1 MKNTTRPQT
10 IRARTLTVL
19 GLGLCLTAGIT
30 SAFAADK
37 TWDGGGDGSSWSG
50 SPANWNLDTD
60 PVAND
65 SLFFGGTLGL
75 TPFNNFA
82 ADTDFAGI
90 TFNAGADPFTIT
102 GAEIDLAANSG
113 ITNNS
118 ANVQTISANIDNNGA
133 NKTHNAAAGSLIYS
147 GLVRNNTLIKE
158 GANSLTLSGG
168 AGNAS
173 LGAIINNGTLILA
186 KSVGQALPSSV
197 TVHTNGILRIVGA
210 GTYQDQIHFNQ
221 RVTMNG
227 GVFQLQHVDSINTTR
242 LEEIASLSGS
252 NLNSIVECGLPNSTN
267 RLDIGGGSGHR
278 AIYSGT
284 IRDGAAGKLDI
295 RIYRNNVQQFNGTN
309 TYSGTTVVL
318 GSVAAGGSPL
328 IPGTR
333 LIVNGQHTGGDA
345 YTVSGNN
352 ATQPGILSG
361 SGIISATV
369 VNLNANG
376 FLAPGGSLTA
386 DLSDAASVTESTA
399 ILTISNAVNLT
410 TTTSTLDVQLN
421 GTTAG
426 TGYDQLNIVGSGSF
440 SNNNGNLKIT
450 LGYTPANGDKFTIVK
465 VQGTDS
471 ATNVGVFTT
480 LNGIAT
486 DLSQGATFVEPGS
499 GKNLRISYRAE
510 GSTFDAG
517 AGLGNDIMLEVVAPV
532 GGQAVT
538 WRGDGVANAWD
549 IITTANWRT
558 TGGGAVTFTNGDF
571 VTFDNSGSNNIPVDL
586 TTGVTP
592 STFLFNATKDYVLA
606 GAGRLTGTVVLTK
619 TNTGKLS
626 IVTDNDNIG
635 STIINQGTVQIGTN
649 GFTGTIS
656 GVVSVNTNGTLEH
669 TRADDVTLT
678 SVFSGTG
685 SFLHTGSGAL
695 ILAANN
701 TFSGRTTNNGGLLQL
716 GTGVG
721 VDGSIN
727 GDINVS
733 GTNLLRYYYAGDP
746 NIGNSKSGN
755 GTVIYEAATGNRTF
769 NLLGNVI
776 NSNFS
781 GSNALTAGVRLH
793 CADINS
799 GYSIG
804 NGGSILVPDLA
815 QVWLDR
821 SATAYNQEFFLAGTG
836 YTGDTTPLGAMR
848 IFGCTVSGPVHLLAD
863 TRFGGSIN
871 GGTIVGQIDGAFQ
884 LEVLGNVNS
893 FILSLGPTNGAN
905 TYGSTLVTSGAI
917 RALNSGGISPGALTV
932 DLNGQVDTFGNNVT
946 VASLNNGING
956 AGVIYNNSTATNG
969 TLTVGTDGASTSFDG
984 TFGNGSTRALGLT
997 KVGAG
1002 TLTLSGVHTN
1012 TGNVTVTG
1020 GTLALTGAGSFGNAA
1035 LLSVGSGAFFDVA
1048 GIGGTL
1054 TLNSGQTLGGSG
1066 TVNGNVIASS
1076 GSTIAP
1082 GTSVGTLTVA
1092 GNVTLGGGMT
1102 MELNRSLTPNSDRL
1116 VTSGGS
1122 ITGGGTL
1129 TTTNI
1134 GPALQVGDT
1143 FQVFASG
1150 VSGITAN
1157 LQTVDVLNGV
1167 TYTWNNNIASSGAI
1181 TVASVTPI
1189 GQPTLGVSQS
1199 GNKPDV
1205 LVERTVQA
1213 AITDEQPERGRQQQL
1228 GQLSRRQHQPGGGH
1242 HQSGEPDGVLPLEP
1256 AIKLGG

>member
-1 MKNTTRPQT
+1 MKTTQPKHHL
-10 IRARTLTVL
+10 RARALAVL
-19 GLGLCLTAGIT
+19 GISFCLASVSGPTY
-30 SAFAADK
+30 AADK
-37 TWDGGGDGSSWSG
+37 TWDGGGDGVSWSA
-50 SPANWNLDTD
+50 SPANWDLDTA

-65 SLFFGGTLGL
+65 RLFFGGTTGL
-75 TPFNNFA
+75 TPNNDFA
-82 ADTDFAGI
+82 ADTDFTGI
-90 TFNAGADPFTIT
+90 TFNAGAAPFTIS

-133 NKTHNAAAGSLIYS
+133 NKVHNALAGD
-147 GLVRNNTLIKE
+147 LVYLGVLRNNAIIKE
-158 GANSLTLSGG
+158 GPFALTTGGPTGNSAPQLTINAGTVIMAKA
-168 AGNAS
+168 AGNAFS
-173 LGAIINNGTLILA
+173 GTI
-186 KSVGQALPSSV
+186 V
-197 TVHTNGILRIVGA
+197 VHTNGILRLVGA
-210 GTYQDQIHFNQ
+210 GTHVDQIHFNT
-221 RVTMNG
+221 RVNMNG
-227 GVFQLQHVDSINTTR
+227 GIWQMQHVDSVNTTR

-252 NLNSIVECGLPNSTN
+252 NLTSIIENGLAASTN
-267 RLDIGGGSGHR
+267 TLRIGGGNNHR

-284 IRDGAAGKLDI
+284 LRDGAAGVLNLEV
-295 RIYRNNVQQFNGTN
+295 YRGNNYQQLNGTN
-309 TYSGTTVVL
+309 TYSGVTLVNNVQ
-318 GSVAAGGSPL
+318 AAGSA
-328 IPGTR
+328 R

-345 YTVSGNN
+345 YTVNGHATDISRLAYLQGN
-352 ATQPGILSG
+352 GV
-361 SGIISATV
+361 ISASV
-369 VNLNANG
+369 LNFNIRG
-376 FLAPGGSLTA
+376 VLAPGGALSA
-386 DLSDAASVTESTA
+386 DLNDSATLAETTA
-399 ILTISNAVNLT
+399 ILTINSPVNLNDV
-410 TTTSTLDVQLN
+410 TSTLELQLN

-426 TGYDQLNIVGSGSF
+426 SGYDQVNIAGSGSF
-440 SNNNGNLKIT
+440 SNNNANLKIS
-450 LGYTPANGDKFTIVK
+450 LGYPPATGDKFTIVK

-480 LNGIAT
+480 LNGVAT

-499 GKNLRISYRAE
+499 GKNMRISYRAE

-517 AGLGNDIMLEVVAPV
+517 AGLGNDIMLEVIAPV
-532 GGQAVT
+532 GGQDIT
-538 WRGDGVANAWD
+538 WRGDGTANAWD

-558 TGGGAVTFTNGDF
+558 TGGAAITFTNGDF
-571 VTFDNSGSNNIPVDL
+571 VTFNDSGSNNVPVDV
-586 TTGVTP
+586 TTSVTP
-592 STFLFNATKDYVLA
+592 STFLFDATKDYVLA
-606 GAGRLTGTVVLTK
+606 GAGKFTGTVVLTK

-626 IVTDNDNIG
+626 IVTDNDNVG
-635 STIINQGTVQIGTN
+635 STIINRGTVQIGTN

-656 GVVSVNTNGTLEH
+656 GNVSVNANGKLEH
-669 TRADDVTLT
+669 TRADDVTL
-678 SVFSGTG
+678 SAAFSGTG
-685 SFLHTGSGAL
+685 AFVHSGDGAL
-695 ILAANN
+695 ILAANSP
-701 TFSGRTTNNGGLLQL
+701 FSGRTTNTGGLLQL

-721 VDGSIN
+721 TDGSIN
-727 GDINVS
+727 GDVHVS
-733 GTNLLRYYYAGDP
+733 GTNVLRYLYAGDP
-746 NIGNSKSGN
+746 NIANTKSGN
-755 GTVIYEAATGNRTF
+755 GTVIYEAASGNRTF
-769 NLLGNVI
+769 NLLGNVT
-776 NSNFS
+776 NVNFS

-793 CADINS
+793 SADNNG

-804 NGGSILVPDLA
+804 NGGSVFVPDFA

-836 YTGDTTPLGAMR
+836 YTADATPLGAMR

-871 GGTIVGQIDGAFQ
+871 GGTIVGKIDGAFQ

-969 TLTVGTDGASTSFDG
+969 TLTVGTDDASTSFDG

-1035 LLSVGSGAFFDVA
+1035 LISVGSGAFFDVA
-1048 GIGGTL
+1048 GGGGTL

-1066 TVNGNVIASS
+1066 TVTGNVIASS

-1102 MELNRSLTPNSDRL
+1102 MELNRSLAPNSDRL

-1143 FQVFASG
+1143 FQLFAAG

-1167 TYTWNNNIASSGAI
+1167 TYTWNNNISSSGSI
-1181 TVASVTPI
+1181 QVASVTPI

-1199 GNKPDV
+1199 GNSLTFSWSGPFK
-1205 LVERTVQA
+1205 LQSQTNS
-1213 AITDEQPERGRQQQL
+1213 
-1228 GQLSRRQHQPGGGH
+1228 LSVGVSSNWGDYPGG
-1242 HQSGEPDGVLPLEP
+1242 STSPVIVTINP
-1256 AIKLGG
+1256 ANPTVFFRLSLQ